1 MFLME
6 IIHQG
11 LDSQELFGLY
21 APVVDVYCVLCFLNG
36 SIAIRA
42 GHKLMLW

>member
-1 MFLME
+1 ME

-11 LDSQELFGLY
+11 LDNQELFELY
-21 APVVDVYCVLCFLNG
+21 APVVDVYYVLCFLNE

-42 GHKLMLW
+42 GHKLALW